1 MISRALAIAPSHGK
15 EGRNDWKDPVTDK
28 AGTPAPHPPFSSV
41 VLYLLF
47 FFFLL
52 LLFPLNSLS
61 LLFIV
66 VVPRCFISSFAVWF
80 LRASFSTIAF

>member
-15 EGRNDWKDPVTDK
+15 EGRNDWRDPVTDK
-28 AGTPAPHPPFSSV
+28 AGTPAPHPLFR
-41 VLYLLF
+41 LFFIF

-52 LLFPLNSLS
+52 LFSPNSLS

-80 LRASFSTIAF
+80 LHARFSTIAF